1 MVKFLKW
8 EIHSF
13 WLKFLYVLLLIILV
27 FPYYRIYEN
36 PAGGIDNSWRI
47 ALELAKEKRLTF
59 GKDIIYTYGPLGTLT
74 QRFAIITHPFELFLF
89 DLFFFANIG
98 LLLFLLLP
106 KPLRLYQLV
115 AHFVVF
121 FFVSSMYGEWVHFLL
136 FYSSIF
142 LGIRFLQIKNHWLL
156 SYAVLAGIIT
166 FFVKANY
173 GIIGLGFVGVLTVYS
188 FFTKRLSLTE
198 FLLYI
203 ISSALVLWVL
213 SLLLKTDLLQY
224 FYSSI
229 KVISGYNEAQS
240 LFPDSRLRLVI
251 AAFVIWAILVALG
264 IIYAVKNLMQ
274 YRKLSLPLVDNLF
287 VWGCS
292 VIIAFILVKY
302 AFVRADDG
310 HITAFVKL
318 ANLPLLLLPFFATN
332 LWLRVGGW
340 VLVALNIV
348 FYLIFYQ
355 PIFGKVTFSIP
366 DNLRTKTYIFP
377 QYFRDAFSTYK
388 PDYKPQRTYPN
399 DVINTIGNK
408 SVDIVP
414 NEISEIYFNRLN
426 YNPRPTLQSYQAYNE
441 FLDNKNRE
449 KYLSASAP
457 DFVIYGV
464 ESTDNKYAWGDETQT
479 LLALLQHYK
488 PVKIWDNRLLLAKQ
502 PVTKTLKPIKS
513 ERKKLRFGQ
522 DYNIPADSSVNT
534 LMVLKIK
541 TSRTWFG
548 KLLNL
553 FFQPPHFAV
562 TITTEDGKKA
572 SYNSVSILL
581 EKGLIINS
589 KIDNVQDVKQFFDST
604 SVRNKGVK
612 SINIQEIVRGRAG
625 YTQEFELEQVY
636 YEMK

>member
-1 MVKFLKW
+1 MAKFLKW

-13 WLKFLYVLLLIILV
+13 WLKFFYVLFLIILV

-36 PAGGIDNSWRI
+36 PEGGIDNSWRI
-47 ALELAKEKRLTF
+47 ALELAKAKNMIF
-59 GKDIIYTYGPLGTLT
+59 GQDIIYTYGPLGSLT
-74 QRFAIITHPFELFLF
+74 QRFAITSTPFEFFLF
-89 DLFFFANIG
+89 DLFFFINIG
-98 LLLFLLLP
+98 ILLFLLLP
-106 KPLRLYQLV
+106 KPLKLYQLL

-142 LGIRFLQIKNHWLL
+142 MGVRFLQVKNHWFL
-156 SYAVLAGIIT
+156 SYAILIGIIT

-173 GIIGLGFVGVLTVYS
+173 GIIGLGFVAVLTIYS
-188 FFTKRLSLTE
+188 FFTERLTLKE
-198 FLLYI
+198 FLLYL
-203 ISSALVLWVL
+203 ISSAIVLW
-213 SLLLKTDLLQY
+213 LLAILLETDLLQY

-251 AAFVIWAILVALG
+251 AAFTIWGLLVGLGGLYAIR
-264 IIYAVKNLMQ
+264 NLIQ
-274 YRKLSLPLVDNLF
+274 YKKLSLPLVDNIF

-292 VIIAFILVKY
+292 VVIAFILLKY

-318 ANLPLLLLPFFATN
+318 ANLPLLLLPFFATHQ
-332 LWLRVGGW
+332 LLKTGGW
-340 VLVALNIV
+340 VLITLNIIS
-348 FYLIFYQ
+348 YLIFYQ

-377 QYFRDAFSTYK
+377 QYFKDIFYK
-388 PDYKPQRTYPN
+388 PDYKYKTTYPA
-399 DVINTIGNK
+399 DVLSTIGHK
-408 SVDIVP
+408 SVDIIP

-426 YNPRPTLQSYQAYNE
+426 YNPRPTLQSYQAYNQY
-441 FLDNKNRE
+441 LDDKNRE
-449 KYLSASAP
+449 KYLSATAP
-457 DFVIYGV
+457 DFVVYGV

-479 LLALLQHYK
+479 LLALLQRYK
-488 PVKIWDNRLLLAKQ
+488 PVKIWGNRLLLEKQ
-502 PVTKTLKPIKS
+502 PKTKILKQIKR
-513 ERKKLRFGQ
+513 EAVKLSFGQ
-522 DYNIPADSSVNT
+522 DYNIPVDTSVNT
-534 LMVLKIK
+534 IRVLKIK
-541 TSRTWFG
+541 TSATWFG

-553 FFQPPHFAV
+553 FFQPSHFAV
-562 TITTEDGKKA
+562 TITTEDGKMA

-589 KIDNVQDVKQFFDST
+589 RIENVQDVKQFFES
-604 SVRNKGVK
+604 K
-612 SINIQEIVRGRAG
+612 SLKDKAIKTINIQEIVRGRAG
-625 YTQEFELEQVY
+625 FKSEFELEQVF